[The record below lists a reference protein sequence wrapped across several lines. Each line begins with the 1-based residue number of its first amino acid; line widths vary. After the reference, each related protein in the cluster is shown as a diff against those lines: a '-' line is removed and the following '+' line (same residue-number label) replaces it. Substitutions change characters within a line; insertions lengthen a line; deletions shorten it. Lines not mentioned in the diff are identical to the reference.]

1 MTEST
6 HSLAASR
13 IALLLLIEAC
23 AGAPI
28 TA

>member
-6 HSLAASR
+6 VSRAASM
-13 IALLLLIEAC
+13 IASLFLIEAC